1 MKKEFCIVIAAL
13 LVLSLTACGK
23 SKSANSVPL
32 VDCSDHGSAV
42 EGGCYLMT
50 EETLDEI
57 CEEAKVIFSEN
68 LAQWVSVF
76 EGGAGEY
83 ALGTPYH
90 THPLDSNG
98 KPTDAYIFP
107 VLHNGEFWRTLD
119 IIELDGETRHQ
130 FSPNVEK
137 FQHLHGLSSPENPIR
152 FVWVG
157 NVRYAVVGNNAEI
170 ITHEGG
176 DIPDNIGELAA
187 QSDLPDSVVIDI
199 SKPIVIAEIAA
210 ENESN

>member
-1 MKKEFCIVIAAL
+1 
-13 LVLSLTACGK
+13 
-23 SKSANSVPL
+23 
-32 VDCSDHGSAV
+32 
-42 EGGCYLMT
+42 MT
-50 EETLDEI
+50 EETPDEI

-68 LAQWVSVF
+68 LAHWVSVF

>member
-50 EETLDEI
+50 EETPDEI

-152 FVWVG
+152 FVRVG
-157 NVRYAVVGNNAEI
+157 TFGMPSLGITRKSSRTKVGI
-170 ITHEGG
+170 FRITSGNWPPKVTCRTALSS
-176 DIPDNIGELAA
+176 IFQNQL
-187 QSDLPDSVVIDI
+187 
-199 SKPIVIAEIAA
+199 
-210 ENESN
+210 

>member
-1 MKKEFCIVIAAL
+1 M
-13 LVLSLTACGK
+13 
-23 SKSANSVPL
+23 
-32 VDCSDHGSAV
+32 
-42 EGGCYLMT
+42 
-50 EETLDEI
+50 
-57 CEEAKVIFSEN
+57 
-68 LAQWVSVF
+68 
-76 EGGAGEY
+76 
-83 ALGTPYH
+83 
-90 THPLDSNG
+90 
-98 KPTDAYIFP
+98 
-107 VLHNGEFWRTLD
+107 
-119 IIELDGETRHQ
+119 DGETRHQ

>member
-1 MKKEFCIVIAAL
+1 
-13 LVLSLTACGK
+13 
-23 SKSANSVPL
+23 
-32 VDCSDHGSAV
+32 
-42 EGGCYLMT
+42 MT
-50 EETLDEI
+50 EETPDEI

-119 IIELDGETRHQ
+119 IIELMVKHVISFRLMWRSSSTYTAYHHLKIPSVLFGSGTFGMPSLGITRKSSRTKVGI
-130 FSPNVEK
+130 FRITSGNWPPKVTCRTA
-137 FQHLHGLSSPENPIR
+137 LSSIFQNQ
-152 FVWVG
+152 
-157 NVRYAVVGNNAEI
+157 
-170 ITHEGG
+170 
-176 DIPDNIGELAA
+176 L
-187 QSDLPDSVVIDI
+187 
-199 SKPIVIAEIAA
+199 
-210 ENESN
+210 